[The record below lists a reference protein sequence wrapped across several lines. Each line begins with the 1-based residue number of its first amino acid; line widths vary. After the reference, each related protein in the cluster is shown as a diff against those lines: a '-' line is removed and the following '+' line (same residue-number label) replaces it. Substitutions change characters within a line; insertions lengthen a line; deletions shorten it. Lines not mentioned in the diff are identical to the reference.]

1 MKRLVLAYNPVSGH
15 AAFKRKL
22 DWIIKEFQKRNCMVI
37 PYRTLRH
44 NHHFHEFV
52 REAAPDGII
61 AAGGDGTVHEI
72 VNLVMQHGI
81 SLPVGIIGS
90 GTSNDFATYL
100 HINDDF
106 DAYFDAI
113 AAGSTRAVDLGRVG
127 EEYFI
132 NVASAGMMTGIAH
145 EVPSRLKNALGKFAY
160 YLRGIGELPKMRAM
174 QFHVKADGREYDF
187 DGYLFVIVNS
197 TTVASLHDVAPCAAI
212 DDGNLDFLAIR
223 KGNVPQ
229 LMRVGTELLAGHS
242 VLENPHILHIQASS
256 FEVTSDA
263 PLVSDLDGEAGPA
276 LPLKVE
282 TVPRAVQ
289 VFCFT

>member
-22 DWIIKEFQKRNCMVI
+22 DWIIKEFQKRDCMVI

-44 NHHFHEFV
+44 NHHFYEFV
-52 REAAPDGII
+52 RLAEPDGII

-72 VNLVMQHGI
+72 INLVMKHDI

-113 AAGSTRAVDLGRVG
+113 AEGSVRAVDLGRVG
-127 EEYFI
+127 DEYFI
-132 NVASAGMMTGIAH
+132 NVASAGMMTSIAH

-160 YLRGIGELPKMRAM
+160 YLRGIGELPRMRSTEFRV
-174 QFHVKADGREYDF
+174 QADGKTYAF

-197 TTVASLHDVAPCAAI
+197 ATVASLRDVAPCASI
-212 DDGNLDFLAIR
+212 DDGKLDFLGIR
-223 KGNVPQ
+223 KGNVAQ
-229 LMRVGTELLAGHS
+229 LMRVGSELLAGHS
-242 VLENPHILHIQASS
+242 VLENPHILHIQAKR
-256 FEVTSDA
+256 FEVRANTA
-263 PLVSDLDGEAGPA
+263 LESDLDGEAGPS
-276 LPLKVE
+276 LPLIVE

-289 VFCFT
+289 IFCFT